1 MKKSGTKGLTTR
13 QAEESLRQYGLNLL
27 VQKKDNHLIK
37 IFAGQFRDTFV
48 LILLA
53 ATAASF
59 FMGNVG
65 EALTIIAIV
74 FLNAVLGFVQEYRTE
89 KTLEALKE
97 LSAPKARVY
106 RDGRL
111 QVTEA
116 SQLVP
121 GDYIILEAGDRVP
134 ADAVLDDG
142 SQISC
147 NESMLSGESVPVS
160 KKKGDKIY
168 MGTTVVQGRG
178 KAEVFATGMNTQ
190 MGHIAHLVQNTSE
203 ELTPLQQRLD
213 EMGKWIGIGCLLICG
228 LVSVIGYLRGEP
240 LFQMIMLG
248 ISLAVAAIPEG
259 LCAIVTVSLALS
271 VRKMLKRKALVR
283 RLHAI
288 ETLGCADVICTD
300 KTGTLTQNKM
310 TVTELFTFTDH
321 HLCADS
327 SGKWPSRK
335 VSQHLLWA
343 AALCNSCEKT
353 GGKKERYTGDPT
365 ETALIEAAQALGC
378 DPTEVGMTLCG
389 ELPFDPVRKMMSVV
403 VKNKKGELLQL
414 TKGAPDFLL
423 KVSTHYEGK
432 QGIVPLSQTQREQFQ
447 QKVEE
452 MSARGLRVLAFA
464 FRQPQTER
472 DLKEHNL
479 ILVGAAAMKDPPRQE
494 SYSAVK
500 ACRCAGIRPVMI
512 TGDSAQT
519 AQAIAQ
525 ELHIFSQG
533 DGVITGGQL
542 ENMSDQQLYD
552 KVENTSVYC
561 RVAPEHKL
569 RIVKALKKRG
579 HIVAMTGDGV
589 NDAPAIKEAD
599 IGVSMGKTGT
609 DIAREA
615 SAMVLLDDNFST
627 LVSAVEEGRTIY
639 ANIRKF
645 LRYLLSCNVG
655 EVFTMFAGMIMGLP
669 VVLTPIQ
676 ILLVNLVTDGLPALA
691 LGADPPQ
698 GNEMHTPPRRKDE
711 SVFSGGLF
719 GKICFRGCLIGIST
733 LFSFVALYALSSSLQ
748 TARGGAL
755 LTLVSAQL
763 FHAFECRSEH
773 KTLFE
778 SKGSQNIPLV
788 LSVMLSAIIIAA
800 VVCLPKA
807 AALFEIEVLTPF
819 YILYALLAGI
829 AVPLV
834 SSVAAM
840 VQKLTFVL
848 QRKGKVL

>member
-1 MKKSGTKGLTTR
+1 
-13 QAEESLRQYGLNLL
+13 
-27 VQKKDNHLIK
+27 
-37 IFAGQFRDTFV
+37 
-48 LILLA
+48 
-53 ATAASF
+53 
-59 FMGNVG
+59 
-65 EALTIIAIV
+65 
-74 FLNAVLGFVQEYRTE
+74 
-89 KTLEALKE
+89 
-97 LSAPKARVY
+97 
-106 RDGRL
+106 
-111 QVTEA
+111 
-116 SQLVP
+116 
-121 GDYIILEAGDRVP
+121 
-134 ADAVLDDG
+134 
-142 SQISC
+142 
-147 NESMLSGESVPVS
+147 
-160 KKKGDKIY
+160 
-168 MGTTVVQGRG
+168 
-178 KAEVFATGMNTQ
+178 
-190 MGHIAHLVQNTSE
+190 
-203 ELTPLQQRLD
+203 
-213 EMGKWIGIGCLLICG
+213 
-228 LVSVIGYLRGEP
+228 
-240 LFQMIMLG
+240 
-248 ISLAVAAIPEG
+248 
-259 LCAIVTVSLALS
+259 
-271 VRKMLKRKALVR
+271 
-283 RLHAI
+283 
-288 ETLGCADVICTD
+288 
-300 KTGTLTQNKM
+300 
-310 TVTELFTFTDH
+310 
-321 HLCADS
+321 
-327 SGKWPSRK
+327 
-335 VSQHLLWA
+335 
-343 AALCNSCEKT
+343 
-353 GGKKERYTGDPT
+353 
-365 ETALIEAAQALGC
+365 
-378 DPTEVGMTLCG
+378 
-389 ELPFDPVRKMMSVV
+389 
-403 VKNKKGELLQL
+403 
-414 TKGAPDFLL
+414 
-423 KVSTHYEGK
+423 
-432 QGIVPLSQTQREQFQ
+432 
-447 QKVEE
+447 
-452 MSARGLRVLAFA
+452 
-464 FRQPQTER
+464 
-472 DLKEHNL
+472 
-479 ILVGAAAMKDPPRQE
+479 
-494 SYSAVK
+494 
-500 ACRCAGIRPVMI
+500 
-512 TGDSAQT
+512 
-519 AQAIAQ
+519 
-525 ELHIFSQG
+525 
-533 DGVITGGQL
+533 
-542 ENMSDQQLYD
+542 
-552 KVENTSVYC
+552 
-561 RVAPEHKL
+561 
-569 RIVKALKKRG
+569 
-579 HIVAMTGDGV
+579 VAMTGDGV